1 MEAIE
6 KSKVLDKQSV
16 GADIAVKTQSN
27 DCLMI
32 PKHRFDCV
40 NLCLKET
47 RQALKNK
54 SLELEVSLARTRT
67 LESELLV
74 AKVETALASAR
85 AKDLT
90 AVKALID
97 FSDLK
102 PECDGTIPNLE
113 QQILRLKESR
123 EYLFEKSENVN
134 YVLVPVESGD
144 ALNKSITNYIKKHRG
159 TGK

>member
-85 AKDLT
+85 AKG
-90 AVKALID
+90 
-97 FSDLK
+97 SDR
-102 PECDGTIPNLE
+102 G
-113 QQILRLKESR
+113 
-123 EYLFEKSENVN
+123 KSS
-134 YVLVPVESGD
+134 YRFFRF
-144 ALNKSITNYIKKHRG
+144 K
-159 TGK
+159 TGMRRYNTEFGAADT

>member
-1 MEAIE
+1 MEKNE
-6 KSKVLDKQSV
+6 VTDKRSASV
-16 GADIAVKTQSN
+16 DASANTKHN

-47 RQALKNK
+47 RLALKNK
-54 SLELEVSLARTRT
+54 SQELEYSRARIQT
-67 LESELLV
+67 LESELLE

-85 AKDLT
+85 AKDVT
-90 AVKALID
+90 AAKALID

-113 QQILRLKESR
+113 RQILRLKESR
-123 EYLFEKSENVN
+123 DYLFEKSENVN
-134 YVLVPVESGD
+134 YVLLPVKNGD
-144 ALNKSITNYIKKHRG
+144 ALNKSIANYIKKYRG